1 MLLTVISTHPV
12 SPDAI
17 HEHVKTKREEMSMR
31 PHYTAPEYA
40 EGPVGTAADIYAFGM
55 CALEVRHSTLH
66 GYSVA
71 RQQVPVAGT

>member
-1 MLLTVISTHPV
+1 
-12 SPDAI
+12 
-17 HEHVKTKREEMSMR
+17 MR